1 MIAMLLLLFN
11 RIVCVVDG
19 VVVNFLVGFVEVGGD
34 VEDIVG
40 LSVVGMVLVVVDC
53 NAFV

>member
-1 MIAMLLLLFN
+1 MLLSLFN
-11 RIVCVVDG
+11 WIVCVVVG
-19 VVVNFLVGFVEVGGD
+19 VVVNFIEWLVEIGDD